1 MRSHNKEVKCE
12 RKTNG
17 EFYESLI
24 KILIKAYHE
33 TISSLQFLLQSQT
46 VKISLLFSLPP
57 HKTHAVRLFKI
68 GCLFISPK
76 GARYISQHRV
86 TLSALLGSVQGV
98 HDIMA
103 PSVTRRQSLAWQQL
117 LSVCH
122 NSSVSSPRLSSR
134 CDKNEEGLSGACLAD
149 VLSGP
154 HQGWKR
160 TEKSHEMCDD
170 KTRLKDPR

>member
-68 GCLFISPK
+68 GCLFIFPK

-160 TEKSHEMCDD
+160 TEKSHEMCD

>member
-1 MRSHNKEVKCE
+1 MKPSPHYNSYYKAKRQLKSLFLACLLASHKN
-12 RKTNG
+12 T
-17 EFYESLI
+17 
-24 KILIKAYHE
+24 
-33 TISSLQFLLQSQT
+33 
-46 VKISLLFSLPP
+46 
-57 HKTHAVRLFKI
+57 VRLFKI

-76 GARYISQHRV
+76 GARYISQYRV

-103 PSVTRRQSLAWQQL
+103 PSVTRRQSLAWQHL

-122 NSSVSSPRLSSR
+122 YSSVSSPRLSSR

-160 TEKSHEMCDD
+160 TEKSHEMCD

>member
-1 MRSHNKEVKCE
+1 MAPNNARSHNKEVKCE

-46 VKISLLFSLPP
+46 VKISLLFCLPQF
-57 HKTHAVRLFKI
+57 RLFKI

-98 HDIMA
+98 HVIMA
-103 PSVTRRQSLAWQQL
+103 PSVTRRQSLAWQQM

-122 NSSVSSPRLSSR
+122 NSSVSIIPLSPVPVS
-134 CDKNEEGLSGACLAD
+134 
-149 VLSGP
+149 
-154 HQGWKR
+154 HQGAIKMR
-160 TEKSHEMCDD
+160 
-170 KTRLKDPR
+170 RG